1 MSGAGQPSGPPP
13 GTQGR
18 VGFEA
23 ASDVYERGRPGYQ
36 DDLVSFVVER
46 AGIGPGT
53 RVLDLG
59 AGTGKFTRQLLPF
72 GAACIAVEPSA
83 SMREML
89 TEVVPGVPVVGGV
102 GEAIPLVAESLQ
114 AVVVAQAFHW
124 FDAPRA
130 LPEIARVLRPGGVLS
145 LVWNERDEKDP
156 VMIELSRMTWWD
168 RCMPYPVGMDF
179 SPIIDA
185 SHRFGPVA
193 RSEFH
198 FTQPLDR
205 QALVDQVASRS
216 YVRVLPEDQRAAFLG
231 EVAAFADSL
240 DEPIMMPY
248 NTQLFT
254 ATVAK

>member
-1 MSGAGQPSGPPP
+1 MSGAGQRPGPARD
-13 GTQGR
+13 TQGR

-46 AGIGPGT
+46 ADIHPGT
-53 RVLDLG
+53 RVLDLA

-89 TEVVPGVPVVGGV
+89 AQVVPGVPVVGGV
-102 GEAIPLVAESLQ
+102 GEAIPLVADSLQ

-130 LPEIARVLRPGGVLS
+130 LAEIARVLRPGGVLS

-156 VMIELSRMTWWD
+156 VMIELSRMTWWEWTSP
-168 RCMPYPVGMDF
+168 RSSMPATSSGR
-179 SPIIDA
+179 SPA
-185 SHRFGPVA
+185 PSSTSPSRSTAGRWWTRWLPAATSGCFPTTSGPPSWA
-193 RSEFH
+193 RSPPSP
-198 FTQPLDR
+198 TPWT
-205 QALVDQVASRS
+205 SRS
-216 YVRVLPEDQRAAFLG
+216 
-231 EVAAFADSL
+231 
-240 DEPIMMPY
+240 
-248 NTQLFT
+248 
-254 ATVAK
+254 

>member
-1 MSGAGQPSGPPP
+1 MGGAGQPHQSTRA
-13 GTQGR
+13 TQGR

-36 DDLVSFVVER
+36 EDLVTFVVDR
-46 AGIGPGT
+46 AGIQGGS
-53 RVLDLG
+53 RVLDLA
-59 AGTGKFTRQLLPF
+59 AGTGKFTRELLPF
-72 GAACIAVEPSA
+72 GAKSVAVEPSA
-83 SMREML
+83 SMREIL
-89 TEVVPGVPVVGGV
+89 TRVVPGVPVIAGV
-102 GEAIPLVAESLQ
+102 GEAIPLRASSMD

-124 FDAPRA
+124 FDPPVA

-145 LVWNERDEKDP
+145 LVWNERDERDP
-156 VMIELSRMTWWD
+156 VMQELTRMTRWD

-185 SHRFGPVA
+185 SHRFGPVT
-193 RSEFH
+193 RSVFH

-216 YVRVLPEDQRAAFLG
+216 YVRVLPDDERASFLA
-231 EVAAFADSL
+231 EVAAFAGTL
-240 DEPIMMPY
+240 AEPIMMPY

-254 ATVAK
+254 ATVDK

>member
-1 MSGAGQPSGPPP
+1 MGGAGQPHQSTRD
-13 GTQGR
+13 TQGR

-36 DDLVSFVVER
+36 EDLVAFVVDR
-46 AGIGPGT
+46 AGIQEGS
-53 RVLDLG
+53 RVLDLA
-59 AGTGKFTRQLLPF
+59 AGTGKFTRELVPF
-72 GAACIAVEPSA
+72 GVKSVAVEPSA
-83 SMREML
+83 SMREIL
-89 TEVVPGVPVVGGV
+89 TRVVPGVPVIAGV
-102 GEAIPLVAESLQ
+102 GEAIPLRPSSMD

-124 FDAPRA
+124 FDPPVA

-145 LVWNERDEKDP
+145 LVWNERDERDP
-156 VMIELSRMTWWD
+156 VMQELTRMTRWD

-185 SHRFGPVA
+185 SHRFGPVTL
-193 RSEFH
+193 SVFH

-205 QALVDQVASRS
+205 PALVDQVASRS
-216 YVRVLPEDQRAAFLG
+216 YVRVLPDDERASFLA
-231 EVAAFADSL
+231 EVAAFAGTL
-240 DEPIMMPY
+240 AEPIMMPY

>member
-1 MSGAGQPSGPPP
+1 MSGAGQRTWPHRD
-13 GTQGR
+13 TQGR
-18 VGFEA
+18 AGFEV

-46 AGIGPGT
+46 AGIHPGT
-53 RVLDLG
+53 RVLDLA

-83 SMREML
+83 SMREVL
-89 TEVVPGVPVVGGV
+89 NEIVPGVPVVGGV
-102 GEAIPLVAESLQ
+102 GEAIPLVADSLQ

-130 LPEIARVLRPGGVLS
+130 LAEIARVLRPGGVLA

-179 SPIIDA
+179 SPIVDA
-185 SHRFGPVA
+185 SHRFGPVT

-216 YVRVLPEDQRAAFLG
+216 YVRVLPDDQRSSFLA

-240 DEPIMMPY
+240 DEPILMPY

-254 ATVAK
+254 ATVTK

>member
-1 MSGAGQPSGPPP
+1 MSGAAEPNQPARD
-13 GTQGR
+13 TQGR

-53 RVLDLG
+53 WVLDLA
-59 AGTGKFTRQLLPF
+59 AGTGKFTRQLLPYR
-72 GAACIAVEPSA
+72 AACIAIEPSA
-83 SMREML
+83 SMREVL
-89 TEVVPGVPVVGGV
+89 TQVVPGVPVVAGV
-102 GEAIPLVAESLQ
+102 GEAIPLAAESMA

-130 LPEIARVLRPGGVLS
+130 LAEIARVLRPGGVLS

-156 VMIELSRMTWWD
+156 VMMELSRMTRWD

-179 SPIIDA
+179 TPIIDA
-185 SHRFGPVA
+185 SRRFGPVT

-216 YVRVLPEDQRAAFLG
+216 YVRVLPDDDRAAFLS
-231 EVAAFADSL
+231 EVAAFADTL

-254 ATVAK
+254 APVAK

>member
-1 MSGAGQPSGPPP
+1 MSGGGQPLESTRD
-13 GTQGR
+13 TQGR

-36 DDLVSFVVER
+36 PDLVAFVVKR
-46 AGIGPGT
+46 VGIQEGT
-53 RVLDLG
+53 RVLDLA
-59 AGTGKFTRQLLPF
+59 AGTGKFTRELLRF
-72 GAACIAVEPSA
+72 GARCLAIEPSA

-89 TEVVPGVPVVGGV
+89 SRVVPGVPVVAGV
-102 GEAIPLVAESLQ
+102 GEAIPLRTKTME

-124 FDAPRA
+124 FDPPVA
-130 LPEIARVLRPGGVLS
+130 LAEIARVLRPGGVLS
-145 LVWNERDEKDP
+145 LVWNERDEREA
-156 VMIELSRMTWWD
+156 VMQELTRMTRWD
-168 RCMPYPVGMDF
+168 KCMPYPVGMDF

-185 SHRFGPVA
+185 SHRFGPVT

-216 YVRVLPEDQRAAFLG
+216 YVRVLPDDERATFLA
-231 EVAAFADSL
+231 EVAAFADTL
-240 DEPIMMPY
+240 EEPIMMPY

-254 ATVAK
+254 ATVDK

>member
-1 MSGAGQPSGPPP
+1 MSGAGQPVEPARD
-13 GTQGR
+13 TQGR
-18 VGFEA
+18 VGFET

-36 DDLVSFVVER
+36 EDLVSFLVDR
-46 AGIGPGT
+46 SGIGPGT
-53 RVLDLG
+53 RVLDLA
-59 AGTGKFTRQLLPF
+59 AGTGKFTRQLLPL
-72 GAACIAVEPSA
+72 GAACIAIEPSA

-89 TEVVPGVPVVGGV
+89 TQVVPGVPVVAGV
-102 GEAIPLVAESLQ
+102 GEAIPLAAGSME

-124 FDAPRA
+124 FDAPQA
-130 LPEIARVLRPGGVLS
+130 LAEIARVLRPGGVLS

-156 VMIELSRMTWWD
+156 VMIELSRMTRWD

-185 SHRFGPVA
+185 SRRFGPVT

-216 YVRVLPEDQRAAFLG
+216 YVRVLPDEDRAAFLT
-231 EVAAFADSL
+231 EVAAFADTL

-254 ATVAK
+254 AMVAK

>member
-1 MSGAGQPSGPPP
+1 MSGAGRPFRSTRD
-13 GTQGR
+13 TQGR

-36 DDLVSFVVER
+36 EDLVAFVVER
-46 AGIGPGT
+46 ARIREGT
-53 RVLDLG
+53 RVLDLA
-59 AGTGKFTRQLLPF
+59 AGTGKFTRELVQL
-72 GAACIAVEPSA
+72 GATCVAVEPSA

-89 TEVVPGVPVVGGV
+89 TRLVPGVPVIAGL
-102 GEAIPLVAESLQ
+102 GEAIPLRTRSME

-124 FDAPRA
+124 FDPPVA
-130 LPEIARVLRPGGVLS
+130 LAEIARVLRPGGVLS
-145 LVWNERDEKDP
+145 LVWNERDERDP
-156 VMIELSRMTWWD
+156 VMKELSRMTSWD

-185 SHRFGPVA
+185 SHCFGPVT
-193 RSEFH
+193 RSLFH

-216 YVRVLPEDQRAAFLG
+216 YVRVLPDDERASFLA
-231 EVAAFADSL
+231 EVAAFAGTL
-240 DEPIMMPY
+240 EEPIMMPY

-254 ATVAK
+254 ATVAN

>member
-1 MSGAGQPSGPPP
+1 MSGAGHPSRPAR

-36 DDLVSFVVER
+36 DDLVSFVVDR
-46 AGIGPGT
+46 AGIGPGI
-53 RVLDLG
+53 RVLDLA

-83 SMREML
+83 SMREVL
-89 TEVVPGVPVVGGV
+89 TEVVPGVPVVAGV

-130 LPEIARVLRPGGVLS
+130 LAEIARVLRPGGVLS

-185 SHRFGPVA
+185 SHRFGPVT
-193 RSEFH
+193 RSEFQ

-216 YVRVLPEDQRAAFLG
+216 YVRVLPDDQRAAFLG
-231 EVAAFADSL
+231 DVAAFAGTL